1 MTRPLRAGHDAPLTT
16 ACSPDVTFPLRG
28 CCYDT
33 QSTHKSYLTSRI
45 HGSGSRIRMTRRST
59 FKLLLALGFFI
70 GLLFLLA
77 TIMNAAHVTVELW
90 RELRQAPL
98 WVFPLFGSVA
108 LLLLGF
114 GGWLIWSIL
123 RPSAKRQQQHVR
135 EPVTEDAI
143 HAKLQDAGEAGVDI
157 SAARRELA
165 ELTQRRSEGILYLAL
180 YGEISSGKSSLIEA
194 LLPGANPETGVVG
207 GTTTAVQQ
215 YRWHRKSGDE
225 VVLIDV
231 PGLNQ
236 AGRDYDR
243 IAAEE
248 AQRAHVVIFVLDGDM
263 TRDQHAALAPLL
275 DLNKPVIIALNK
287 LDRYSESD
295 QTLIRERLQA
305 TFADRPGVRIASIAT
320 RPTQLVTR
328 LGPDGKEYE
337 AVRVLPPQLD
347 TLRDAL
353 QRIFDGNLELLESL
367 RDTAVFELASRKLE
381 KARALH
387 RAEESEELVRKY
399 TRRAV
404 VGGMAAVGPGT
415 DIIIQGYLGTQLVK
429 SLCKLYDAPVR
440 DVELEKLLSMTQKQ
454 IRKTLPLI
462 LAIVGNA
469 AKAFPGVGT
478 LAGGLMHAVAY
489 GLIFDTLGHAVV
501 QTLETRGE
509 LRPAPASLLFR
520 EKLGEDLEAR
530 ARSLARLALQ
540 ARDDEQDKR

>member
-1 MTRPLRAGHDAPLTT
+1 
-16 ACSPDVTFPLRG
+16 
-28 CCYDT
+28 
-33 QSTHKSYLTSRI
+33 
-45 HGSGSRIRMTRRST
+45 MTRRST
-59 FKLLLALGFFI
+59 VKLLLALGFVV

-77 TIMNAAHVTVELW
+77 SIMNAAHVTVQLW
-90 RELRQAPL
+90 RELREAPL

-108 LLLLGF
+108 LLLLVF

-123 RPSAKRQQQHVR
+123 RPSAKRQQQR
-135 EPVTEDAI
+135 DSEPASELAVHTRLEDA
-143 HAKLQDAGEAGVDI
+143 AAAGIDI

-194 LLPGANPETGVVG
+194 LLPGANPQTGVVG
-207 GTTTAVQQ
+207 GTTAAVQQ
-215 YRWHRKSGDE
+215 YRWRRQSGDE
-225 VVLIDV
+225 VVLVDV

-236 AGRDYDR
+236 MGRDYDQV
-243 IAAEE
+243 ATEE

-275 DLNKPVIIALNK
+275 ELNKPVIIALNK
-287 LDRYSESD
+287 LDRYSETD
-295 QTLIRERLQA
+295 QALIRERLQVS
-305 TFADRPGVRIASIAT
+305 FADRPGVSIASIST

-328 LGPDGKEYE
+328 VGPDGEEYE
-337 AVRVLPPQLD
+337 TVRVLPPQVD
-347 TLRDAL
+347 ALRDAL
-353 QRIFDGNLELLESL
+353 QRILDGNLELLESL

-381 KARALH
+381 KAKALH
-387 RAEESEELVRKY
+387 RAQESEELVRKY

-404 VGGMAAVGPGT
+404 VGGLAAVGPGT

-429 SLCKLYDAPVR
+429 ALCALYEAPVR
-440 DVELEKLLSMTQKQ
+440 DIELEKLLSMTQKQ
-454 IRKTLPLI
+454 VRNTLPLI

-509 LRPAPASLLFR
+509 LRPVPASLLFR

-540 ARDDEQDKR
+540 ARDDRQDER